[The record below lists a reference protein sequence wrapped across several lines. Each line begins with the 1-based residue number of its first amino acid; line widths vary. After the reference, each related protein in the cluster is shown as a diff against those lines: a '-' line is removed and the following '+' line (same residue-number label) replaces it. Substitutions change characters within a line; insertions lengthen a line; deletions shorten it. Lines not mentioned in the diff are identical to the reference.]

1 MDKVELAKKGD
12 AAAFTELI
20 EENKIKMYKTAK
32 AILKNEDDVCDAIQ
46 EALMSAYKNIS
57 KLNNNAFFSTWLIRI
72 LINKC
77 YDICN
82 KNKNRAVVDI
92 DETNDEELRVY
103 DTYDEGDT
111 RAILDNLDEDIRS
124 VTVMYYYDDLSV
136 KEISQ
141 IMNIPEGTVKS
152 RLSRARAKLYDI
164 ISKEGEYD
172 VR

>member
-1 MDKVELAKKGD
+1 M
-12 AAAFTELI
+12 
-20 EENKIKMYKTAK
+20 
-32 AILKNEDDVCDAIQ
+32 
-46 EALMSAYKNIS
+46 
-57 KLNNNAFFSTWLIRI
+57 
-72 LINKC
+72 
-77 YDICN
+77 
-82 KNKNRAVVDI
+82 VDI

>member
-164 ISKEGEYD
+164 IGKEGEYD

>member
-152 RLSRARAKLYDI
+152 RLSRARNKIYEI
-164 ISKEGEYD
+164 IKSEEE
-172 VR
+172 VL

>member
-103 DTYDEGDT
+103 DT
-111 RAILDNLDEDIRS
+111 
-124 VTVMYYYDDLSV
+124 VMYYYDDLSV